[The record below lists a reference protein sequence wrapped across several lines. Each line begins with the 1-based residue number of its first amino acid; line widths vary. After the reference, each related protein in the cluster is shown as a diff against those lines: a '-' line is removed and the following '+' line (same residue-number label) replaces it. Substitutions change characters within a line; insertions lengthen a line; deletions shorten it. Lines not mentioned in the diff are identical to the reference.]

1 MDPKKQIVDWH
12 DSYSIGIRL
21 IDDQHKELINLTNRL
36 HQASV
41 YGWENSK
48 VAFMS
53 AIRAAVDYVGYHF
66 GTEEKIMERI
76 HYPDY
81 KSHKKEHSDFVKEVL
96 RQVQDFQADQK
107 VSAND
112 FVLFLKN
119 WVLAHIAVCDKKLGM
134 YLVKMKRDGSLHN
147 MTMQVRKEAPPAEVG
162 AEGKRLV
169 IK

>member
-1 MDPKKQIVDWH
+1 MNPKKQIVEWH

-21 IDDQHKELINLTNRL
+21 VDDQHKELINLTNRL
-36 HQASV
+36 HEASV
-41 YGWENSK
+41 LGWDKSK

-53 AIRAAVDYVGYHF
+53 AIRGMVDYVGYHF
-66 GTEEKIMERI
+66 STEEKIMERVN
-76 HYPDY
+76 YPDY

-96 RQVQDFQADQK
+96 RQVQDFQAGQK

-112 FVLFLKN
+112 LVLFLKD
-119 WVLAHIAVCDKKLGM
+119 WVLAHIAVCDKKMGI
-134 YLVKMKRDGSLHN
+134 YLIKLKRAGALRNITMKVKQE
-147 MTMQVRKEAPPAEVG
+147 TPAAG